1 MDCMARPTIAD
12 IARTAGVSSTAVSFA
27 LNGRPGVAEPTREKI
42 MAIARDMG
50 WTPNSAARALST
62 SRVNAIGLIITS
74 SYAELARD
82 TFFLQ
87 LIAGVEHALSSSPV
101 ALVLKIV
108 ENFEDELTA
117 IRQWHGESRIDGL
130 ILVNP
135 RPDDPR
141 PALTNTLGVP
151 TVFIGKPGTSEPFSS
166 VFIDDA
172 LVMDTLIEDL
182 VAHGTRRIAY
192 LHSHARY
199 SHGEAR
205 LKALRRSRPG
215 ITAIEHG
222 IPLGELD
229 DTCAAIRDFASMLD
243 LTAATTFVC
252 ESEDLTLATLRALGD
267 LDVAV
272 PADASIVSW
281 ESTPGLTLRTP
292 AVSTLERSPAEMGS
306 AAVELLRDM
315 RDNPGPEPRTR
326 ELACPRLHARDTL
339 PPRVEG

>member
-74 SYAELARD
+74 PYAELARD

-108 ENFEDELTA
+108 ESFEDELTA

-151 TVFIGKPGTSEPFSS
+151 TVFIGKPGTNEPFSS

-192 LHSHARY
+192 LHSHAATVT
-199 SHGEAR
+199 AR
-205 LKALRRSRPG
+205 LASRPSG
-215 ITAIEHG
+215 AADRGSRRLNTAS
-222 IPLGELD
+222 PW
-229 DTCAAIRDFASMLD
+229 AS
-243 LTAATTFVC
+243 
-252 ESEDLTLATLRALGD
+252 
-267 LDVAV
+267 
-272 PADASIVSW
+272 
-281 ESTPGLTLRTP
+281 STTP
-292 AVSTLERSPAEMGS
+292 ARPFAISPRCSTSRPRQRSCAR
-306 AAVELLRDM
+306 A
-315 RDNPGPEPRTR
+315 RTS
-326 ELACPRLHARDTL
+326 L
-339 PPRVEG
+339 